1 MRRWT
6 PVLLVLALTAL
17 AAPAVAQPVE
27 GPFVDEAFEAV
38 VRFLDLDTPQVDTFV
53 TLLEQRDLSAT
64 PIREDLEAVEEAIR
78 AEIESDEPDST
89 ALGELVLERHALR
102 EDLAGVHRTF
112 VDGFVA
118 MLTDDQADRL
128 GLVRAARRVR
138 PVIPAFERFG
148 LLILPTPPEEE
159 PLF

>member
-6 PVLLVLALTAL
+6 LLVLALTAL
-17 AAPAVAQPVE
+17 AVPAVAQPVE
-27 GPFVDEAFEAV
+27 GPFADEAFEAV

-64 PIREDLEAVEEAIR
+64 PIREDLEAVEDAIR
-78 AEIESDEPDST
+78 AEIESEEPDST
-89 ALGELVLERHALR
+89 ALGDLVLERHALR
-102 EDLAGVHRTF
+102 EDLADVHRTF

-118 MLTDDQADRL
+118 MLDEDQSGRL
-128 GLVRAARRVR
+128 DLVRAAKRVR

-148 LLILPTPPEEE
+148 LLIPPAPPEGAE
-159 PLF
+159 LF